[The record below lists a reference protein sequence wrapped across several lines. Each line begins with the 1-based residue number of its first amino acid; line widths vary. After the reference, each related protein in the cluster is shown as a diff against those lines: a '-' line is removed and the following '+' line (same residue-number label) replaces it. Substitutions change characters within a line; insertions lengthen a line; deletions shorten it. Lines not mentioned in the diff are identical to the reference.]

1 MRYIISL
8 VISVAL
14 VCASDFTLPQFKE
27 AFIKNAFLQTS
38 KADLGGVLLSQN
50 KQISKETR

>member
-1 MRYIISL
+1 MFWAQGEGMRYIISL

-38 KADLGGVLLSQN
+38 KVCFNA
-50 KQISKETR
+50 R